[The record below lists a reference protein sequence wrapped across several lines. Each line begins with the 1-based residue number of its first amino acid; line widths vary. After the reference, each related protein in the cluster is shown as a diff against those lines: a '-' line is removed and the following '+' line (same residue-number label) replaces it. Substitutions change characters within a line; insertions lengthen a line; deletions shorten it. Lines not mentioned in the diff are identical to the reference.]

1 MSGQY
6 LNEEKYQRKRTF
18 LNIISWIMILVGI
31 TGFIG
36 GGILL
41 FGDFVPFERM
51 GLVGFGWILGFAMLG
66 FGIMLNVF
74 ANSRSITAYA
84 AQSQIPVAKEAMKE
98 MTPAVSEAMEDLA
111 PAAGEAAK
119 EIAKGIKEG
128 LKD

>member
-66 FGIMLNVF
+66 FGIMLKVF
-74 ANSRSITAYA
+74 V
-84 AQSQIPVAKEAMKE
+84 PVAKEAMKE